1 VRGREVPAT
10 PVRVELTGPSGEVW
24 RWGDVSG
31 VPSQTLDVRSG
42 EHAERA
48 AQTNAITGDAE
59 EFCLVLIRR
68 RHVDDTGLVVTGDA
82 AREWMEIGQAFA
94 GTPGKDPVRA

>member
-1 VRGREVPAT
+1 MA
-10 PVRVELTGPSGEVW
+10 
-24 RWGDVSG
+24 
-31 VPSQTLDVRSG
+31 
-42 EHAERA
+42 
-48 AQTNAITGDAE
+48 NAITGDAE

>member
-1 VRGREVPAT
+1 M
-10 PVRVELTGPSGEVW
+10 RVELTGPSGEVW
-24 RWGDVSG
+24 AWGDVSG
-31 VPSQTLDVRSG
+31 VAPQTLDVRN
-42 EHAERA
+42 AT
-48 AQTNAITGDAE
+48 QTNAITGDAE